1 MVDLRALDLRPG
13 EVRRV
18 ELDLPQAPLELGG
31 QTYVVDPPSP
41 RAALELQGV
50 RGGVYLKLRFEAD
63 VRGPCFR
70 CLEDAAVHVSVD
82 AAEYH
87 EPAGE
92 EEVRSDYVEAD
103 ELDAGR
109 WARDALVLRA
119 PGQDPVPA
127 GLRRPVPAVRRAPRA
142 GRRAPL
148 RRGGGRPALGEA
160 AELAGAGGI
169 VPRPW
174 PSPRRRRRRHGATSA
189 GPRTR
194 SRRRPSACARSATSR
209 CARITPAGSAATT
222 GAARSSRSARK
233 LPRRS
238 ACRRWPS
245 TQWAAIAPRPRWSP
259 GLSRRQAARCACCSS
274 AVLTSSRPSWPGIRR
289 RRRSRS
295 SPRAT

>member
-13 EVRRV
+13 VVRRV

-82 AAEYH
+82 AAEYN

-109 WARDALVLRA
+109 WARDALVFALPAKILCRPDCVGLCPRCGVRLEQDVEHSCGEEETDPRWEKLRSWQ
-119 PGQDPVPA
+119 G
-127 GLRRPVPAVRRAPRA
+127 PAV
-142 GRRAPL
+142 
-148 RRGGGRPALGEA
+148 
-160 AELAGAGGI
+160 
-169 VPRPW
+169 
-174 PSPRRRRRRHGATSA
+174 
-189 GPRTR
+189 
-194 SRRRPSACARSATSR
+194 
-209 CARITPAGSAATT
+209 
-222 GAARSSRSARK
+222 
-233 LPRRS
+233 
-238 ACRRWPS
+238 
-245 TQWAAIAPRPRWSP
+245 
-259 GLSRRQAARCACCSS
+259 
-274 AVLTSSRPSWPGIRR
+274 
-289 RRRSRS
+289 
-295 SPRAT
+295 